1 MRLPIP
7 RPRHVV
13 GVARQGFRTIE
24 WMITLGP
31 RIAVLVN
38 QVEQIVARLNTL
50 LSNVELT
57 ERRVST
63 VATGIERTHEQVRAV
78 VTRAGET
85 MIATDVIVADAA
97 LVTARVG
104 PLLDAYQPA
113 LDQLQPIVARVAETT
128 SPTETDAMVAL
139 IDTLPGIVR
148 KLDSDILPIL
158 DTLGTVAPDLRDLLD
173 ASKELNEMLGA
184 LPGLGRIRKRVEE
197 QQRKEDEYRA
207 DARANR
213 AAAVENCTIRGD
225 SGR

>member
-7 RPRHVV
+7 RPRQVV
-13 GVARQGFRTIE
+13 GVARQGFQTIE
-24 WMITLGP
+24 WIITLGP

-38 QVEQIVARLNTL
+38 EIEQIVARVNTL

-57 ERRVST
+57 ERRIST

-113 LDQLQPIVARVAETT
+113 LDKLQPIVARLADTT

-197 QQRKEDEYRA
+197 QQRQEDEYRA
-207 DARANR
+207 DEEPPSAPNR
-213 AAAVENCTIRGD
+213 SE
-225 SGR
+225 

>member
-13 GVARQGFRTIE
+13 GVARQGFQTIE

-38 QVEQIVARLNTL
+38 EIEQIVARVNTL
-50 LSNVELT
+50 LSNIELT
-57 ERRVST
+57 ERRIST

-78 VTRAGET
+78 VARAGET
-85 MIATDVIVADAA
+85 MITTDVIVADAA

-113 LDQLQPIVARVAETT
+113 LDKLQPIVARLAETT

-148 KLDSDILPIL
+148 KLDNDILPIL

-197 QQRKEDEYRA
+197 QQRQEDEYRA
-207 DARANR
+207 GEEPPSAPDRS
-213 AAAVENCTIRGD
+213 E
-225 SGR
+225 